1 MNLNLIQL
9 AGRLGADPE
18 LKYLPSG
25 SAVVNAQL
33 ATTERWTGNDGQ
45 KQERTEWH
53 RLTVYGKGAE
63 NFAKYLRKGSQVYV
77 QGSMTYRTWEDKDG
91 QKRTTA
97 EVKVQDFQ
105 FLDAKPSEARQDAA
119 PRTPPPRMGGTPQG
133 AQRGSV
139 PPSSK
144 SGGTPVRDD
153 WADDVPFAFVI
164 LAPIAGYLAQFVGV

>member
-53 RLTVYGKGAE
+53 RLTVYGKVAE

-105 FLDAKPSEARQDAA
+105 FLDPRPSEARQDTA
-119 PRTPPPRMGGTPQG
+119 PPQGNSRMGGTPQG
-133 AQRGSV
+133 VQRG
-139 PPSSK
+139 PQGP
-144 SGGTPVRDD
+144 SGGSAPPRD
-153 WADDVPFAFVI
+153 WSDDVPFTFVI
-164 LAPIAGYLAQFVGV
+164 LAPIAGYLAQFIS